1 MVSLER
7 REGAHRQ
14 NLRTQGKGQTVI
26 REAGSQDSITSAKDD
41 MIIKKEGRSTAP
53 SAAELKWPE
62 VIADSWWQEWRQS
75 FTAFEDS
82 RCNLREGR

>member
-62 VIADSWWQEWRQS
+62 VIADVGGKNGDKASLPLK
-75 FTAFEDS
+75 TVDAT
-82 RCNLREGR
+82 